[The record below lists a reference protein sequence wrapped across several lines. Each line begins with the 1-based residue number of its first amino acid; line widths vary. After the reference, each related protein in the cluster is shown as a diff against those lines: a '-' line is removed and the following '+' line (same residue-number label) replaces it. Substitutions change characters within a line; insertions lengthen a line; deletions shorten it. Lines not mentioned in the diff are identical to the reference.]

1 MHSTSIH
8 PDPSPKI
15 IAIAGPAGSGKDTAA
30 NFINRQNNL
39 YCKYRFAD
47 PIKRTI
53 KTLFDFTEEQIEDR
67 HLKEQI
73 DLRWGFSPREA
84 MQRFGTEFGRDL
96 KDDIWLKFAERA
108 LHKNG
113 NLVIGDCRFENEAE
127 WVRNNGGQIIQI
139 YPSPSASIASV
150 PFHRSE
156 GGIVRHEDTIYIMN
170 DLVNLD
176 LFEDTLAYH
185 LRKLAVI

>member
-1 MHSTSIH
+1 MNQH
-8 PDPSPKI
+8 PRI
-15 IAIAGPAGSGKDTAA
+15 IAIAGRAGSGKDTAA
-30 NFINRQNNL
+30 NFINRQNNI

-67 HLKEQI
+67 HLKEQT

-96 KDDIWLKFAERA
+96 KDDIWLTFASRA
-108 LHKNG
+108 VEKN
-113 NLVIGDCRFENEAE
+113 NYLVISDCRFENEAD
-127 WVRNNGGQIIQI
+127 WVRQNDGVIIQI
-139 YPSPSASIASV
+139 ITTPKASIADV

-156 GGIVRHEDTIYIMN
+156 GGIKHHEDTIYILN
-170 DLVNLD
+170 DLKNLD
-176 LFEDTLAYH
+176 LFEDNLAYY
-185 LRKLAVI
+185 LDKMDVI